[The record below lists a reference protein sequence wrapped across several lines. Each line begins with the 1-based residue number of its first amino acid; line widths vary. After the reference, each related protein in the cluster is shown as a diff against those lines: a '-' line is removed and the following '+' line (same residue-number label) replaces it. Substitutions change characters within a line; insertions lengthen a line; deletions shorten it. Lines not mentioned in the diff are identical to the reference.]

1 MRSSEHSADH
11 DTGDTPGMAAA
22 AVEGTESSEDGKSHT
37 AGSALTEQESE
48 TLRRAKICRAAA
60 GLLTQADLM
69 SELPR
74 LSGGDASW
82 VRLQTKM
89 RPNAPIAALARAV
102 RTRLVRSDEKRIAL
116 ILHDCLHYGVL
127 STHAA
132 SKLELAELAALLAG
146 DIDDMNSLGDEP
158 IYQFLLDAEEFG
170 TTRTARVAAWASMV
184 CMGHSADVAAL
195 AWLVADP
202 PEEWSDA
209 QRQVLADVWD
219 SVRARTPDMPE
230 KPMRFE
236 DLVEVIIDAD
246 AVLHSD
252 EFDDVDEPAGLE
264 KPAAAPPAVTDA
276 PGGSPP
282 AAVDASAVESVVAA
296 EPTERDIP
304 SLQREID
311 DLEQLRSHVEDEVAP
326 ALATAAAA
334 GRLPAEA
341 YVVAVTIYTRQLTS
355 VFEAVARLTGNAR
368 PETLADARHAV
379 EDALAAAQEADQAT
393 ARLDR
398 VRQLAT
404 LRAPEYVA
412 TAAAQVAELAGSVD
426 NTTTAET
433 IAGLDA
439 LLEIVELDGR
449 DPARAV
455 GLGRLVSSAVPAA
468 IPLLMFATTAGTL
481 TYTPA
486 TTERA
491 TAEPAGTG
499 AADVPGPAEPAA
511 ETSRAAAAAADEAG
525 TASVTDEQR
534 GNQLAASATDEQ
546 ATSSAEH
553 TETPSPAANLASTD
567 EPSPQGTATEE
578 GAEASTHSEPD
589 LEDILAGLNLTVPPP
604 PTTPQPRHA
613 PPEAITE
620 PELSTAEPL
629 AADAPNNS
637 DACTTYADLLNHD
650 QYALAYWLTT
660 AEGAPA
666 SLRTANRLAAH
677 AAAIKTST
685 GSNAAAFAAAVT
697 DLDADSVRDMPAT
710 QMLIYGAAVR
720 AGLLSPSAG
729 AAGPL
734 RDIATS
740 IPRFGK
746 AVEELHEALL
756 TAIYSGVYL
765 TPRSVDAV
773 AEAAEADQVLQ
784 TLTAGAE
791 ELLAASR
798 TILYAPATGLWQ
810 TWRAPDGFL
819 GRPLSIV
826 AAGQTAPDAVAL
838 VRDRVAELRSRA
850 TLEATID
857 RDTPR
862 SSGKRSKRIESR
874 AREKLLAWTGEVT
887 ELLSSWITAVENL
900 TGPDAESWMSDPITD
915 LRTRVVAVRNQAI
928 AELGRRS
935 DTGVKA
941 RDAVH
946 EAGLRLLTDALD
958 LLAGTGAVPA
968 GPEVPADRLL
978 GGPLSG
984 AADLPLT
991 GAGEPTRP
999 ITTDDVVTADRT
1011 AQTGTAGWR
1020 AAYEQR
1026 AARHDHVGTQLLIE
1040 HVRTLDPP
1048 LAAELATA
1056 RDQAVAASTTAL
1068 DTAITA
1074 LVTQIDSDRLF
1085 GRVTVQEWT
1094 DLSTRVRAH
1103 QAGPRGT
1110 RRDYDVMFADLAAI
1124 EADRAAAVGRTIVA
1138 ARAELDTTGMDPED
1152 ADRIQRRLDAGDL
1165 TTAAEYVETLA
1176 SGRQLPGP
1184 RDDVDHLRRFFPAF
1198 CDVFAARPALSNG
1211 THPLLRDLQLA
1222 LPAGRVPS
1230 DPALAA
1236 LLTDAG
1242 LNLAEVTR
1250 GKTVAERVEH
1260 WNRLAVSRSFDARI
1274 GSVKA
1279 VLEQVGFIFDKSTNP
1294 PVKRGQGGGRGSWLD
1309 LHGVRATAGKALIP
1323 AFGTAMSPS
1332 GDTLRLLAVWKT
1344 PTPAELVEM
1353 LRSEP
1358 TDRSI
1363 VLLYFGTLDA
1373 AARRELARQFR
1384 SGRKLPPTAVI
1395 DDAVIAY
1402 VACQPAPG
1410 RDVTMSVTLPFTFS
1424 SPFTPDVP
1432 GVNVPQEMFYGRAEE
1447 RDKVVDMMGPCV
1459 VYGGRQL
1466 GKSAL
1471 LRAAEREFEDG
1482 TTRHAIYESIFHI
1495 GKSAPAEA
1503 VWTTLWPRLA
1513 DKGIVPETVPAG
1525 DVAAALT
1532 GHVAGW
1538 VTARPGRQL
1547 LLLLD
1552 ESDSFLDVDANA
1564 VSGMFPQVVQFKSMM
1579 ELTHRA
1585 VKVVFAGLHQTARF
1599 ERLANHPLA
1608 HFGEPVCVGPLAPQA
1623 AYDLL
1628 TRPLHALGFQFADT
1642 DQAAR
1647 VLALANNQPALIQLF
1662 AARLL
1667 RNLQGAPVLGDAPPQ
1682 IIVADDVEQVWA
1694 DPTLRRQFRKRFD
1707 WTLDLDP
1714 HYKVIAYSVAQ
1725 NAHAVGVDAAMS
1737 PGELRAECEQW
1748 WPAGFAAEDIRAS
1761 EFRALLDECVDLG
1774 VLSVTERGYR
1784 LRTPNVLDLLGNR
1797 DEIDE
1802 VLERA
1807 ESFEA
1812 PESFDGS
1819 LMRPVYGAG
1828 PARAPLTAQQIADL
1842 LAARRQVR
1850 MLVGSAALDM
1860 DRCVAVLEKE
1870 NENAASGNRKAVLS
1884 RATPGGLKN
1893 KCRSLPLQ
1901 SAGHHA
1907 VVLVDLKDATADA
1920 ALEVWRQARELIAA
1934 HIGGT
1939 LGIVL
1944 VSGPPQAA
1952 AWPVVARESDTSSG
1966 LTELRRYDDTDLR
1979 LWFAQESLPFQDAA
1993 SRAELL
1999 ATTGGWPKLLDRL
2012 AQHLAGRD
2020 SGTVSDPLDD
2030 VRTWLGS
2037 HAQDLVVAAG
2047 VTADGSLQQA
2057 WEFLVRQMAGEAVDL
2072 ETFAEFLE
2080 LHAATGEPG
2089 SEQLTAARLAA
2100 NGYTGTG
2107 DVVQVLRAL
2116 GVLLGDDK
2124 GEYRIEPIL
2133 ATATRSAA

>member
-1 MRSSEHSADH
+1 MRSSEYDAI
-11 DTGDTPGMAAA
+11 GNTPGMAAA
-22 AVEGTESSEDGKSHT
+22 AVEGTESTGQDGTSHT
-37 AGSALTEQESE
+37 TGSALTEQESE
-48 TLRRAKICRAAA
+48 TLRRAKICRAAV
-60 GLLTQADLM
+60 GHLTQADLV

-74 LSGGDASW
+74 LSRGDASW
-82 VRLQTKM
+82 VRQQAMM

-102 RTRLVRSDEKRIAL
+102 RTRLIRSDEKRVAS

-132 SKLELAELAALLAG
+132 SKIELAELAALLAG
-146 DIDDMNSLGDEP
+146 DIDGMNGLGDEP
-158 IYQFLLDAEEFG
+158 IYRSLLDAEEFG

-184 CMGHSADVAAL
+184 CMGHSADVVAL

-202 PEEWSDA
+202 PQEWSEA

-219 SVRARTPDMPE
+219 SMRARMPEMPE

-236 DLVEVIIDAD
+236 DLVEVVVDAD
-246 AVLHSD
+246 VVLHSD
-252 EFDDVDEPAGLE
+252 EFADVNEPAGLE
-264 KPAAAPPAVTDA
+264 ESAASSAAVTDP

-282 AAVDASAVESVVAA
+282 AAVDASAVESGVTF
-296 EPTERDIP
+296 EPPERDMP
-304 SLQREID
+304 SLQRELD
-311 DLEQLRSHVEDEVAP
+311 NLDQLRSRVEFEVAP
-326 ALATAAAA
+326 ALAAAAAA

-341 YVVAVTIYTRQLTS
+341 HVVAVTIYTRQLTS
-355 VFEAVARLTGNAR
+355 LFEAVARLTGNAR

-379 EDALAAAQEADQAT
+379 EDALAAAKEADQAT
-393 ARLDR
+393 ARLKR

-412 TAAAQVAELAGSVD
+412 AAVAQVAELAGSVD
-426 NTTTAET
+426 HTTAEGT
-433 IAGLDA
+433 VAGLDA
-439 LLEIVELDGR
+439 LLEIIELDGR
-449 DPARAV
+449 DPAHAV

-486 TTERA
+486 AADSVSGESA
-491 TAEPAGTG
+491 GAE

-511 ETSRAAAAAADEAG
+511 ETPPAAPASGEAG
-525 TASVTDEQR
+525 TTAMTGEQR
-534 GNQLAASATDEQ
+534 GIQLVSSAHDEQ
-546 ATSSAEH
+546 ALSSAEH
-553 TETPSPAANLASTD
+553 TDAPSQAANLTNTD
-567 EPSPQGTATEE
+567 EPNPHGTTAEE
-578 GAEASTHSEPD
+578 STEASIHSEPD
-589 LEDILAGLNLTVPPP
+589 LEDILSGLNLTVPPP
-604 PTTPQPRHA
+604 PTTSQPRHA
-613 PPEAITE
+613 PPAEITE

-629 AADAPNNS
+629 ADAPDNS
-637 DACTTYADLLNHD
+637 DACTVYTDLLSHD
-650 QYALAYWLTT
+650 QYALAYWLAT

-677 AAAIKTST
+677 AAAIKTSA
-685 GSNAAAFAAAVT
+685 GSNAAAFATTVT
-697 DLDADSVRDMPAT
+697 DLDADAVRDTPAT

-740 IPRFGK
+740 IPRYGK
-746 AVEELHEALL
+746 AVEELHDALL

-784 TLTAGAE
+784 TLIAGAK
-791 ELLAASR
+791 ELLATSR
-798 TILYAPATGLWQ
+798 TIRYAPATDLWQ
-810 TWRAPDGFL
+810 TWRAADGYL

-826 AAGQTAPDAVAL
+826 ATGETAPEAVAL
-838 VRDRVAELRSRA
+838 VRNRVAELRSRT

-862 SSGKRSKRIESR
+862 GSGKRSKRIESR

-887 ELLSSWITAVENL
+887 ELLSNWITAVENL
-900 TGPDAESWMSDPITD
+900 TGPDAESWMNDPITD
-915 LRTRVVAVRNQAI
+915 LRTRVVAVRSQAI
-928 AELGRRS
+928 AELGRRG
-935 DTGVKA
+935 DNGIKA

-958 LLAGTGAVPA
+958 LLAGTAAVPA

-978 GGPLSG
+978 GGPLTG

-991 GAGEPTRP
+991 GAGKPTRP
-999 ITTDDVVTADRT
+999 ISTDDVVTASRT
-1011 AQTGTAGWR
+1011 AQTGAAGWR
-1020 AAYEQR
+1020 AAYQQR
-1026 AARHDHVGTQLLIE
+1026 SDRHDHVGTQLLIE

-1056 RDQAVAASTTAL
+1056 RDQAVAASTTAI
-1068 DTAITA
+1068 DTAIMA

-1124 EADRAAAVGRTIVA
+1124 EADRTAAVGRTIVA
-1138 ARAELDTTGMDPED
+1138 ARAALDTTGMDPKD
-1152 ADRIQRRLDAGDL
+1152 TDRIQRRLDDGDL

-1198 CDVFAARPALSNG
+1198 CEVFAARPALSNG

-1222 LPAGRVPS
+1222 LPAARVPS
-1230 DPALAA
+1230 DPALAT

-1274 GSVKA
+1274 GSVRA

-1309 LHGVRATAGKALIP
+1309 LHGVRASAGKALIP
-1323 AFGTAMSPS
+1323 AFGTSMSPS

-1344 PTPAELVEM
+1344 PTPAELAEM

-1358 TDRSI
+1358 TDQSI

-1373 AARRELARQFR
+1373 SARRELAHQFR
-1384 SGRKLPPTAVI
+1384 TGRKLPPTAVI

-1447 RDKVVDMMGPCV
+1447 RDKVVDRMGPCV

-1471 LRAAEREFEDG
+1471 LRAAEREFDDG

-1513 DKGIVPETVPAG
+1513 DKGIVPETVSAG

-1532 GHVAGW
+1532 GHVADW
-1538 VTARPGRQL
+1538 VSARPGRQL

-1552 ESDSFLDVDANA
+1552 ESDSFLDADANA
-1564 VSGMFPQVVQFKSMM
+1564 VSGMFPQVVQFKSLM

-1628 TRPLHALGFQFADT
+1628 TRPLRALGFRFADT

-1682 IIVADDVEQVWA
+1682 IIVSDDVEQVWA

-1725 NAHAVGVDAAMS
+1725 NAHAFGVDAAMS

-1774 VLSVTERGYR
+1774 VLSITERGYR

-1819 LMRPVYGAG
+1819 LMRPVFGAG
-1828 PARAPLTAQQIADL
+1828 PTRAPLTAQQIADL
-1842 LAARRQVR
+1842 LATRRQVR
-1850 MLVGSAALDM
+1850 MLVGSDALDV
-1860 DRCVAVLEKE
+1860 DRCLAVLE
-1870 NENAASGNRKAVLS
+1870 NENAAAGNRKAVVS
-1884 RATPGGLKN
+1884 RATPGGLKS
-1893 KCRSLPLQ
+1893 KCRSLPFQ
-1901 SAGHHA
+1901 SAGYHT

-1920 ALEVWRQARELIAA
+1920 ALDVWRQARELISA

-1952 AWPVVARESDTSSG
+1952 AWPVVAQESDTSSG
-1966 LTELRRYDDTDLR
+1966 LTELRRYDDADLR

-2012 AQHLAGRD
+2012 AQHLARRD

-2030 VRTWLGS
+2030 VRTWLSS
-2037 HAQDLVVAAG
+2037 HARDLVVAAG

-2057 WEFLVRQMAGEAVDL
+2057 WEFMVRQMADEAVDL

-2100 NGYTGTG
+2100 NGYTGAR

-2116 GVLLGDDK
+2116 GVLLGDGK